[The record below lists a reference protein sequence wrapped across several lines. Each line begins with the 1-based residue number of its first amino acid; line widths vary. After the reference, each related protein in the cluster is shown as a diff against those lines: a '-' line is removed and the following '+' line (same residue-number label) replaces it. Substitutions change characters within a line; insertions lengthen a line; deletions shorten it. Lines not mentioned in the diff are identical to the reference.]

1 MGERGEKGTAA
12 FPGKDKKNKKMIP
25 QLLAAVMLF
34 GLAACGDSSTG
45 ATTSSG
51 AATSGGSSA
60 TSGSGESASGGSSA
74 SGGTLG
80 VMLGTNVMSL
90 DTDLA
95 TDGDSFEVIA
105 DCIDGLTQMDADG
118 AAIPAIAESWDLS
131 DDGLT
136 YTFHLRDANWSNGS
150 PVTAGDFVFAWRRIC
165 KNAGEYAYM
174 MDEIGNIKGAAA
186 IVSGEADP
194 ETLGVTATDDK
205 TLVVELEVPVSFF
218 PSLMY
223 FPTFYPINEAFYSGL
238 EDGTYGTSPETFLS
252 NGAFLL
258 DSYTPGTAS
267 LSLKKNPD
275 YWDASRVQL
284 AGLNYQV
291 VGSSDNALTAFKNN
305 TLNVVMI
312 SGNQVAS
319 AKDDATLS
327 SQLKVTGAGYMWYLS
342 FSQTEKNAQGGMLA
356 NANLRLAIS
365 NAIDRESLVDNYVMD
380 GSLATYT
387 AVPPQFAASASTGE
401 DFSAD
406 QTMFS
411 DYVGYNVAKAQEYLA
426 SAKSELGTDSFTFT
440 MIYGNNEGDE
450 VAKVAQAIKAQ
461 VEENLEGVTINLQP
475 MTKAERLDKMQND
488 NYDIALTRWGPDY
501 ADPMTYLGMWIT
513 NNSNNY
519 GFWSNAEYDKLIA
532 DCTTGAYISDYD
544 ARWQAMYDAE
554 TLVMQEA
561 VIAPLYTKANANLIS
576 DGVSGIEFHPVA
588 LNRVYKNASIG

>member
-1 MGERGEKGTAA
+1 MKKLTA
-12 FPGKDKKNKKMIP
+12 I
-25 QLLAAVMLF
+25 LLALVLVL
-34 GLAACGDSSTG
+34 GLAACGGTTP
-45 ATTSSG
+45 ATTTTTNAG
-51 AATSGGSSA
+51 TETSA
-60 TSGSGESASGGSSA
+60 ASGKY
-74 SGGTLG
+74 LG

-105 DCIDGLTQMDADG
+105 DCIDGLMQMDADG
-118 AAIPAIAESWDLS
+118 AAIPAIAESYDLS
-131 DDGLT
+131 EDGCT
-136 YTFHLRDANWSNGS
+136 YTFHLRDAKWSNGDA
-150 PVTAGDFVFAWRRIC
+150 VTAGDFVFAWQRIC

-186 IVSGEADP
+186 IIAGNAEPDTLAVS
-194 ETLGVTATDDK
+194 ATDDK

-223 FPTFYPINEAFYSGL
+223 FPTFYPINESFYNSL

-252 NGAFLL
+252 NGAFVLE
-258 DSYTPGTAS
+258 SYTPGTAS
-267 LSLKKNPD
+267 LSVKKNAD
-275 YWDASRVQL
+275 YWDADRVQL
-284 AGLNYQV
+284 AGITYQV
-291 VGSSDNALTAFKNN
+291 VGSSDNALTAFKNG
-305 TLNVVMI
+305 TLDVVMI

-319 AKDDATLS
+319 AKNDSALS
-327 SQLKVTGAGYMWYLS
+327 SKLTVTGAGYMWYLS

-356 NANLRLAIS
+356 NDNLRLAIS
-365 NAIDRESLVDNYVMD
+365 NSIDRESLVDNYVMD

-387 AVPPQFAASASTGE
+387 AVPPQFAASSTTGD

-406 QTMFS
+406 QSMFS
-411 DYVGYNVAKAQEYLA
+411 DFVGFNPEKAQEYLA
-426 SAKSELGTDSFTFT
+426 AAKTELGVDSFEFT

-461 VEENLEGVTINLQP
+461 VEENLEGVVINLQP

-519 GFWSNAEYDKLIA
+519 GFWSNADYDQLIA

-544 ARWQAMYDAE
+544 ARWEAMYKAE
-554 TLVMQEA
+554 TLVMEEA

-576 DGVSGIEFHPVA
+576 DGVSGIDFHPVA
-588 LNRVYKNASIG
+588 LNRVYKTTTVG